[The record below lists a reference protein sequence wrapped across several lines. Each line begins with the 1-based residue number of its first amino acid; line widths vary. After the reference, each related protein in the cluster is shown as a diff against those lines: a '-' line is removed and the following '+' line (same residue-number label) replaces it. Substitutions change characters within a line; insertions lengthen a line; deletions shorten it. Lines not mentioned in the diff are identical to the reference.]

1 MRLGL
6 PLRLTEPL
14 LATRLAW
21 LTGLRLLL
29 LTLLL
34 GLTASFHLR
43 RNINE
48 LESFSGNLVLATL
61 AFAYGL
67 AAIYAAVLR
76 QGRRLVGLAYTQ
88 LVLDQLT
95 WTALVYVSGGAA
107 SGATA
112 FYGLT
117 CLTGA
122 ILIGLR
128 GAAVAAAAGA
138 SFYLGLCSAFAS
150 GLIRPPPDQSHRL
163 YALRLVDMA
172 YPVMLNL
179 LVMMIVT
186 LLAGY
191 LAERLRL
198 AGGRLLEATLRA
210 ERAEKLAMLGRLA
223 AGLAHEIRN
232 PLGSI
237 VGSIQLVQSAPG
249 LDEESRELCQL
260 VERET
265 ARLNDLVSDMLDL
278 ARPRPPALGPV
289 DLAKVA
295 QDVVRLAARSG
306 RGSDVELGY
315 EGPDALTVTADAGQ
329 LRQVLWNLVRNAIQA
344 SSPGARVTVRVDE
357 RADSPVLE
365 VSDQGPGI
373 PSELQ
378 AEIFDAFFT
387 TRAAG
392 VGIGLAVVK
401 RIVDDH
407 GWAIEVVSEKGQG
420 ATFRVE
426 LRRAIRPPM
435 PEETV
440 HDLGKLARSLP

>member
-6 PLRLTEPL
+6 PHRLTEPL

-21 LTGLRLLL
+21 LTGLRLIL

-34 GLTASFHLR
+34 ALTAFFHLR
-43 RNINE
+43 RNIDE

-76 QGRRLVGLAYTQ
+76 GGKHLVSLGYAQLA
-88 LVLDQLT
+88 LDQLT

-128 GAAVAAAAGA
+128 GAAVAAASGAG
-138 SFYLGLCSAFAS
+138 FYLSLCGAFAT
-150 GLIRPPPDQSHRL
+150 GLIRPPPDQNHKL

-179 LVMMIVT
+179 LVIMIVT

-210 ERAEKLAMLGRLA
+210 ERAEKLALLGRLA

-249 LDEESRELCQL
+249 LDDESRELCQL

-265 ARLNDLVSDMLDL
+265 ARLNDLVNDMLDL
-278 ARPRPPALGPV
+278 ARPKPPTFVPV

-295 QDVVRLAARSG
+295 QDVRQLAARSG
-306 RGSDVELGY
+306 RGSDVELSY
-315 EGPDALTVTADAGQ
+315 EGPSTLLVNADAGQ
-329 LRQVLWNLVRNAIQA
+329 LRQVLWNLVRNAIQV
-344 SSPGARVTVRVDE
+344 SSPGAHVRLRVIE
-357 RADSPVLE
+357 QGDSPLLE
-365 VSDQGPGI
+365 VSDEGPGI
-373 PSELQ
+373 PSDVQ
-378 AEIFDAFFT
+378 SQIFDAFFT
-387 TRAAG
+387 TRTAG

-401 RIVDDH
+401 RIIDDH
-407 GWAIEVVSEKGQG
+407 GWAIDIVSDEGQG

-426 LRRAIRPPM
+426 LRHAKLEDADRADEPSR
-435 PEETV
+435 
-440 HDLGKLARSLP
+440 GKLADAFS

>member
-6 PLRLTEPL
+6 PHRLTEPL

-21 LTGLRLLL
+21 LTGLRLIL

-34 GLTASFHLR
+34 ALTASFHLR
-43 RNINE
+43 RNLDQ

-76 QGRRLVGLAYTQ
+76 QGRHLVALAYAQ

-122 ILIGLR
+122 ILVGLR
-128 GAAVAAAAGA
+128 GAALAAAAGTT
-138 SFYLGLCSAFAS
+138 FFLGLCGAFVS
-150 GLIRPPPDQSHRL
+150 GLIRPPPDQTHQL
-163 YALRLVDMA
+163 YAVRLVDMA

-179 LVMMIVT
+179 LVIMIVT

-198 AGGRLLEATLRA
+198 AGGRLLEATIRA
-210 ERAEKLAMLGRLA
+210 ERAESLAMLGRLA

-237 VGSIQLVQSAPG
+237 LGSIQLVQSAPN

-278 ARPRPPALGPV
+278 ARPKPPTLGPV
-289 DLAKVA
+289 DLANVA
-295 QDVVRLAARSG
+295 QDVRQLATRSG
-306 RGSDVELGY
+306 RGSDVELSY
-315 EGPDALTVTADAGQ
+315 EGPEKLMVSADAGQ
-329 LRQVLWNLVRNAIQA
+329 LRQVLWNLVRNAIQV
-344 SSPGARVTVRVDE
+344 SSPGARVEIRVIDQG
-357 RADSPVLE
+357 DSPRLE
-365 VSDQGPGI
+365 IRDEGPGI
-373 PSELQ
+373 PSEVQ
-378 AEIFDAFFT
+378 SQIFDAFFT
-387 TRAAG
+387 TRTAG

-401 RIVDDH
+401 RIIDDH
-407 GWAIEVVSEKGQG
+407 GWAIEVVSEEGQG
-420 ATFRVE
+420 ATFRVD
-426 LRRAIRPPM
+426 LRQARLH
-435 PEETV
+435 ET
-440 HDLGKLARSLP
+440 DANTERSRGKLAGAIP

>member
-6 PLRLTEPL
+6 PHRLTEPL

-34 GLTASFHLR
+34 TLTAFFHLR
-43 RNINE
+43 RNVTE
-48 LESFSGNLVLATL
+48 LESFSGNVVLATL
-61 AFAYGL
+61 AFAYGF

-76 QGRRLVGLAYTQ
+76 GGKHLVGLAYTQ

-122 ILIGLR
+122 IVVGLR
-128 GAAVAAAAGA
+128 GAALAATAGA
-138 SFYLGLCSAFAS
+138 GFYLGLCSAFAT
-150 GLIRPPPDQSHRL
+150 GLLRPPPDQNHKL

-179 LVMMIVT
+179 LVIMIVT

-232 PLGSI
+232 PLGAI
-237 VGSIQLVQSAPG
+237 VGSIQLVKGAPG

-260 VERET
+260 IERET

-278 ARPRPPALGPV
+278 ARPRPPSLGRV
-289 DLAKVA
+289 DLARIA
-295 QDVVRLAARSG
+295 QDVVYLAARSG
-306 RGSDVELGY
+306 RGSDVDLVY
-315 EGPDALTVTADAGQ
+315 EGPNALEVTADAGQ
-329 LRQVLWNLVRNAIQA
+329 LRQVLWNLVRNAIQV
-344 SSPGARVTVRVDE
+344 SSPGAKVTVRVED
-357 RADSPVLE
+357 RGDSPLLE
-365 VSDQGPGI
+365 ISDHGPGI
-373 PSELQ
+373 PSEVQ
-378 AEIFDAFFT
+378 SQIFDAFFT
-387 TRAAG
+387 TRPAG
-392 VGIGLAVVK
+392 IGIGLAVVK

-407 GWAIEVVSEKGQG
+407 GWAIEVESEEGKG

-426 LRRAIRPPM
+426 LRRAALPLAQ
-435 PEETV
+435 EE
-440 HDLGKLARSLP
+440 HGEDAGKLVRASA